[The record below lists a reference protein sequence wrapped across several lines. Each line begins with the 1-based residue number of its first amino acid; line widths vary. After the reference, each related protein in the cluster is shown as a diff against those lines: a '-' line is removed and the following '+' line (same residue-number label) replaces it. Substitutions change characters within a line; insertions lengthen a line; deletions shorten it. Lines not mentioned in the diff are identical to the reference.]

1 MTLRH
6 FSVIIGHMKS
16 GIADAIKELDKR
28 FGQGSVVK
36 FSDAPLPN
44 IEVISTGVPSLDLAL
59 GIKGLP
65 KGKIVEIYGAEGC
78 GKTSIALQTI
88 AQAQKKGETCA
99 FIDLEHGFNPIYAT
113 QLGVDVDNLLIS
125 QPGVA
130 EDALEIIEALVNTG
144 QVSLI
149 VLDSVAAMTPQA
161 EINGEFGD
169 AVVGLLARLMS
180 QAMRKLTD
188 PIAKNNVCMVFIN
201 QTRMNIAT
209 MGYGSPTTTSGGKA
223 LKFYASIR
231 MEVSRIGAIKSGEE
245 IIGNQTKIKIL
256 KNRFA
261 PPYREVKVDL
271 IYGQGLSRE
280 ADILQMAIEKGIIK
294 QKSAWISYNDTNFA
308 QGKENARKYL
318 IENPEFCEEIEKLIY
333 ETV

>member
-1 MTLRH
+1 
-6 FSVIIGHMKS
+6 MKNE
-16 GIADAIKELDKR
+16 IADAIKELDKR

-36 FSDAPLPN
+36 FSDSPLPD

-65 KGKIVEIYGAEGC
+65 KGKIVEVYGAEGC

-88 AQAQKKGETCA
+88 AQAQKKGEVCA
-99 FIDLEHGFNPIYAT
+99 FIDLEHGFNPVYAAA
-113 QLGVDVDNLLIS
+113 LGVDVDNLLIS

-130 EDALEIIEALVNTG
+130 EDALEIIEALVKTG
-144 QVSLI
+144 QVGLI

-180 QAMRKLTD
+180 QAMRKLTT
-188 PIAKNNVCMVFIN
+188 PISDNNVCMLFIN
-201 QTRMNIAT
+201 QTRMNINT

-231 MEVSRIGAIKSGEE
+231 MEVSRIGAVKSGEE

-261 PPYREVKVDL
+261 PPYREVRLDL
-271 IYGQGLSRE
+271 IFGQGLSRE
-280 ADILQMAIEKGIIK
+280 ADILQNAIEKGIIK
-294 QKSAWISYNDTNFA
+294 QRAAWFSYNDKNFA
-308 QGKENARKYL
+308 NGKENARKYL
-318 IENPEFCEEIEKLIY
+318 IENPEFCEEIEKKVY
-333 ETV
+333 ES